1 MDTLLSLMNMLKLFF
16 LFGTIHIYN
25 FSKRTGWVGSKK
37 WPFLMTFCDVFIL
50 TSSVG
55 RSEKVQKYA
64 YVIFG
69 WFIIQKRAKNTHTN
83 AVDS

>member
-1 MDTLLSLMNMLKLFF
+1 M
-16 LFGTIHIYN
+16 Y
-25 FSKRTGWVGSKK
+25 
-37 WPFLMTFCDVFIL
+37 VFIL

-55 RSEKVQKYA
+55 GSEKVKKYA
-64 YVIFG
+64 YIIFG